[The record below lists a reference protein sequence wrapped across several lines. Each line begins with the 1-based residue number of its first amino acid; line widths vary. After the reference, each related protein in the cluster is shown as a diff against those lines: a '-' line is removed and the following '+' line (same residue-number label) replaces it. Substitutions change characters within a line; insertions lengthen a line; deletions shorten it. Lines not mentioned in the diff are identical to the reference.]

1 MKKQIIATAL
11 GATLLVSMVSLSG
24 PADARMGM
32 RGNGNGATVT
42 GCQGQGLCNGQGRG
56 PGMGLCQTQNI
67 TPPPWQGTGRTLS
80 PEERQAWFE
89 GREARHA
96 ARLQQLQQQ
105 QSQE

>member
-1 MKKQIIATAL
+1 MKRQIIATAL
-11 GATLLVSMVSLSG
+11 GATLLVSIVSLSG

-32 RGNGNGATVT
+32 RGNGSSAMAT
-42 GCQGQGLCNGQGRG
+42 GYQAQGLCNGQGHGLR
-56 PGMGLCQTQNI
+56 MGLCQTQNI

-80 PEERQAWFE
+80 PEDRQAWFE

-96 ARLQQLQQQ
+96 AWLQQLQQQ